1 MKRRSVFS
9 FLLAVV
15 LLVSMVAVVG
25 CGQTG
30 GTDKA
35 SGDIVTVTF
44 SYPPYGYDS
53 AAEDAF
59 WTKYIA
65 EFEKEY
71 PNIKID
77 MTVESWDNVYTK
89 WEEYLSTGD
98 TPDIGYCDGAD
109 AVEYGLAGKALP
121 VTDVVNALGGPDK
134 FSEDCVAFQQDGVYY
149 NVPNC
154 IACPVLAYR
163 TDLLAAADYTEP
175 PKTWDELMT
184 MSKALTKDGVYGL
197 AMFTGENIMTQQHL
211 VGFMRAAGGKIFDKE
226 GNLVIDSPE
235 NLEALTYMTDLIKAG
250 VVPPSANIWNYG
262 DDVNILG
269 TGQVA
274 MAFMWGG
281 YGTLLESMFPEDYK
295 NIAFTT
301 IPVGPSGESGTK
313 TGSGGF
319 FLFSGSKHPEEAK
332 KFIEFMSREEISKEW
347 STISGNV
354 SPFKSVAAD
363 PELTSMGWYKA
374 VAEQCKTAVSYG
386 YDYGYVPGMDSI
398 TGSYRLSR
406 AVVDV
411 VENGMTPAES
421 LKALHKDAAAAIEKA
436 KDYKN

>member
-1 MKRRSVFS
+1 MRRKSIILVALS
-9 FLLAVV
+9 VV
-15 LLVSMVAVVG
+15 LLMSMAAFTG
-25 CGQTG
+25 CGQQG
-30 GTDKA
+30 EETDK
-35 SGDIVTVTF
+35 DIVTVSF

-53 AAEDAF
+53 EAEDAF
-59 WTKYIA
+59 WSKYIA
-65 EFEKEY
+65 QFETEN

-89 WEEYLSTGD
+89 WEGYWSTKD

-109 AVEYGLAGKALP
+109 AVEYGLGGRALP
-121 VTDVVNALGGPDK
+121 ITDVVEALGGPDK
-134 FSEDCVAFQQDGVYY
+134 FSEDCLAFQQDGVYY
-149 NVPNC
+149 SVPNC

-163 TDLLAAADYTEP
+163 TDLLAAAGYSEP
-175 PKTWDELMT
+175 PKTWDEMMT

-211 VGFMRAAGGKIFDKE
+211 VGFMRAAGGKIFDQE
-226 GNLVIDSPE
+226 GNLVINSPE
-235 NLEALTYMTDLIKAG
+235 NIAALTYMTDLIKAG
-250 VVPPSANIWNYG
+250 VVPASANTWKYG

-274 MAFMWGG
+274 MAFIWGG
-281 YGTLLESMFPEDYK
+281 YGTLLEVMFPEDYN

-319 FLFSGSKHPEEAK
+319 FLFSESKHPDEAK
-332 KFIEFMSREEISKEW
+332 TFIEFMSREEISKEW
-347 STISGNV
+347 SKISGNV
-354 SPFKSVAAD
+354 SPFKSVASD

-374 VAEQCKTAVSYG
+374 VAEQAGTAVSYG

-398 TGSYRLSR
+398 TTSYRISK

-411 VENGMTPAES
+411 IEGGMTPAES
-421 LKALHKDAAAAIEKA
+421 LESLQADTAAAIENA
-436 KDYKN
+436 KNH